1 VYVGTEALTG
11 KQLRLKPTVKTE
23 QQAQAELGKLLQQ
36 STSGRRPDPA
46 VTVAVLLEQHMTVA
60 ELDVTTRE
68 SYEGY
73 KGLAAA

>member
-1 VYVGTEALTG
+1 M
-11 KQLRLKPTVKTE
+11 TVV
-23 QQAQAELGKLLQQ
+23 ELI
-36 STSGRRPDPA
+36 
-46 VTVAVLLEQHMTVA
+46 EQHMTVA